1 LDRASGGAK
10 VGGEAEARQAK
21 TKWRS
26 KGVRKGVRK
35 TMNVTGKDQ
44 RRLKGV
50 RKTMNVAGHALGV
63 IGGSFLKILE
73 QTCTHKFTKQY
84 PTLYT
89 NQRHPQ

>member
-26 KGVRKGVRK
+26 KGVRK

-63 IGGSFLKILE
+63 IGGPF
-73 QTCTHKFTKQY
+73 
-84 PTLYT
+84 
-89 NQRHPQ
+89 